1 MALEEKKLP
10 GRSHSL
16 SLVERESLSVSAV
29 EEVLALDEQE
39 VLLRTARGLLTVR
52 GSGLKVEGL
61 NKTLGEFSLTGNVA
75 ELVYQ
80 QNRDRSGFWARLFG

>member
-61 NKTLGEFSLTGNVA
+61 NKTLGEFSLTGNVV

-80 QNRDRSGFWARLFG
+80 QNRDRAGFWARLFG